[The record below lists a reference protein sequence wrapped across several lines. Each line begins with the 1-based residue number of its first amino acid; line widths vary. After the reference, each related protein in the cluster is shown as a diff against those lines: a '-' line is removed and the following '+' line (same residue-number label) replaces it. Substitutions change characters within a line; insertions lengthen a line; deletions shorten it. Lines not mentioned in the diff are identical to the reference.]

1 MKQSICRNFMEKFCK
16 MCPCFELKKQ
26 LMYSKSR
33 HATRIKLQT
42 KIWLKFIPI
51 NKIFKTAKQI
61 ANKMDSTI
69 NYPTTRLKT

>member
-1 MKQSICRNFMEKFCK
+1 
-16 MCPCFELKKQ
+16 
-26 LMYSKSR
+26 MYSTVCFKN
-33 HATRIKLQT
+33 HDMQHEK

-69 NYPTTRLKT
+69 NYPTTRHKT